1 VNRNLND
8 IVELHDELLG
18 ELHRAVPDSEFPQP
32 DVPIR
37 RTQSNPQA
45 TRDHRRR
52 RSLDVV
58 PEGRDGGSWLRD
70 VPGMAAE
77 PQTAA
82 EVAKIFLKRVT
93 KTLSLI

>member
-1 VNRNLND
+1 M
-8 IVELHDELLG
+8 
-18 ELHRAVPDSEFPQP
+18 
-32 DVPIR
+32 
-37 RTQSNPQA
+37 
-45 TRDHRRR
+45 
-52 RSLDVV
+52 
-58 PEGRDGGSWLRD
+58 RD